1 MRNIVPALVFSL
13 IVMVAG
19 LAQAVTVA
27 GTYNSTEGAMTLRQ
41 QGDRVTG
48 RYGNDNGELTGVL
61 YDRTMDGF
69 WIEDSSARRC
79 STAKNGRY
87 YWGRISIEFTDSGFS
102 GQWGYCNDALTSA
115 WSGTRTSS
123 PPRKAAPPPPAHND
137 DPFTI
142 REELNIEG
150 TWGSTEGDIRFRQ
163 QGNRVSGRYG
173 SDNGEIVGSLTSQ
186 IMQGYWIEDSSSRRC
201 STAKN
206 GRYYWGSIELTF
218 DGDRFGGRWGYC
230 NDPPTQSWSG
240 QRK

>member
-1 MRNIVPALVFSL
+1 MRNIMLTLAFALL
-13 IVMVAG
+13 ITLPG
-19 LAQAVTVA
+19 PAQAITVA

-41 QGDRVTG
+41 QGDRITG

-61 YDRTMDGF
+61 YDQTMDGF

-87 YWGRISIEFTDSGFS
+87 YWGRITMEFTDNGFS

-115 WSGTRTSS
+115 WSGTRTSA
-123 PPRKAAPPPPAHND
+123 PPRKAAPPPQSYED
-137 DPFTI
+137 DPFVI
-142 REELNIEG
+142 REEATIEG
-150 TWGSTEGDIRFRQ
+150 AWSSTEGDIRFRQ
-163 QGNRVSGRYG
+163 QGNRVSGRYA
-173 SDNGEIVGSLTSQ
+173 SDNGEIVGSLANTTLR
-186 IMQGYWIEDSSSRRC
+186 GYWIEDSSNRRC

-206 GRYYWGSIELTF
+206 GRYHWGTIELKF

-230 NDPPTQSWSG
+230 NDPPSQSWTG